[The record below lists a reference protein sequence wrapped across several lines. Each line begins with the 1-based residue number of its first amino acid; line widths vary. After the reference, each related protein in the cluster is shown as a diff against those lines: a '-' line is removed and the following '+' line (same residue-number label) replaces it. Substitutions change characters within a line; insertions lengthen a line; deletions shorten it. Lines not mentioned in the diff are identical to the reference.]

1 MKGNH
6 PPPAASPEEIARR
19 IAELHPPEDE
29 RDLLPDQADDPPV
42 ETASRTRSN
51 AILHDTTKKYGGR
64 VHRMDE

>member
-1 MKGNH
+1 MDDLMKGNH

-42 ETASRTRSN
+42 ETAFQLTADQVQRDFT
-51 AILHDTTKKYGGR
+51 
-64 VHRMDE
+64 